1 MSAASSSTT
10 LALAPRRK
18 LSAELHALNV
28 RFGHESVQVGEMLDV
43 MGDRAYSL
51 FLVLLSLPFFT
62 PVALLPISTAFG
74 AVIAYLGLRLTL
86 GLRPRLPDKMRSRRL
101 PPRFFGMLLRGAE
114 RVIRLL
120 ESITRKRLAFLA
132 TDSLVRRLVGSGI
145 VAAALLLM
153 LPLPIPLSNFLPA
166 ASITCFAIGL
176 LEEDGGMIL
185 TGGVLL
191 LLSLVFFGLLAF
203 FGVEV
208 VEFLHH
214 WFAAHFGSAAAVPA
228 PAVTPPAP

>member
-1 MSAASSSTT
+1 MSDSSTSTT
-10 LALAPRRK
+10 LAVAPRRK

-74 AVIAYLGLRLTL
+74 AVIAYLGLRLAL
-86 GLRPRLPDKMRSRRL
+86 GLKPRLPDTMRSRRL
-101 PPRFFGMLLRGAE
+101 PPRFFGMILRGAE
-114 RVIRLL
+114 RVIRFL

-132 TDSLVRRLVGSGI
+132 TDSLVRRIVGSGI
-145 VAAALLLM
+145 VVAALLLM
-153 LPLPIPLSNFLPA
+153 LPLPIPLSNVLPA

-176 LEEDGGMIL
+176 LEEDGGMVL
-185 TGGVLL
+185 AGFFLL
-191 LLSLVFFGLLAF
+191 LLSFVFFGLLAF
-203 FGVEV
+203 FGVEA

-214 WFAAHFGSAAAVPA
+214 WFAAHFGTAAAAPA
-228 PAVTPPAP
+228 PAITPPAP